1 MDNEIPVEQNAPEVV
16 ENDTQAAD
24 APAVGGES
32 TEEVFAADLY
42 SDKPAE
48 GTVDKPAADEQLPQ
62 VNTQKDFNAALSQRL
77 AGENTKGYNR
87 AKAEYEA
94 SPELQLVRAMIAD
107 RARSKGITE
116 QQALAELQNDRI
128 RQQAENYAKNPA
140 QFYMDML
147 QGNFNAQKPQQQSVE
162 AQSTEMA
169 RQMVDAIRAGEI
181 PQGFD
186 VHNLPTDFMQ
196 TYNEYGNVRMALRV
210 WQAEHKSDV
219 QAQQIANELQ
229 RRQKA
234 PKPMSPTSA
243 NPAQPAPPDYAHM
256 SSKQF
261 NELAA
266 KIEQAALQGK
276 KVRL

>member
-1 MDNEIPVEQNAPEVV
+1 
-16 ENDTQAAD
+16 
-24 APAVGGES
+24 
-32 TEEVFAADLY
+32 
-42 SDKPAE
+42 
-48 GTVDKPAADEQLPQ
+48 
-62 VNTQKDFNAALSQRL
+62 
-77 AGENTKGYNR
+77 
-87 AKAEYEA
+87 
-94 SPELQLVRAMIAD
+94 
-107 RARSKGITE
+107 
-116 QQALAELQNDRI
+116 
-128 RQQAENYAKNPA
+128 
-140 QFYMDML
+140 
-147 QGNFNAQKPQQQSVE
+147 
-162 AQSTEMA
+162 
-169 RQMVDAIRAGEI
+169 MVDAIRAGEI

-186 VHNLPTDFMQ
+186 IHNLPTDFMQ